1 MTAVVVWYMYLGWE
15 AFGVAGGECMVNA
28 LFGAWAHLGFLFGFV
43 HGFGVGACVAVAA
56 LYTGICMAL
65 ATLRC

>member
-1 MTAVVVWYMYLGWE
+1 MRFLEPGPIWGFCLVL
-15 AFGVAGGECMVNA
+15 CMV
-28 LFGAWAHLGFLFGFV
+28 LFVEVAASQFSASSSSPAV
-43 HGFGVGACVAVAA
+43 EMAAAVGVGACVAVAA